1 MTEGTAHAAGLPED
15 IARIFRLD
23 GQRAVVTGAA
33 SGLGKA
39 IALGYASFG
48 AEVACLDIDLEA
60 LERRRRRSLMG
71 RESTARGRRTGLGG
85 APPRRSCRGWG
96 GWTSW

>member
-1 MTEGTAHAAGLPED
+1 MTEGTAHAAGLLED

-39 IALGYASFG
+39 IALGYASLG
-48 AEVACLDIDLEA
+48 LKSPASTSTSRA
-60 LERRRRRSLMG
+60 LERRRRRSLRWAG
-71 RESTARGRRTGLGG
+71 RAR
-85 APPRRSCRGWG
+85 P
-96 GWTSW
+96 